1 MSSAVRWVVVTV
13 VAYVVV
19 GGILHFPGSLDD
31 VGLEPGPLAFG
42 AVTGLLI
49 GGAQLFALRGLLA
62 QPWLWPVATSAGM
75 AITHGTG
82 DGLSPAAGYL
92 PVAIVAGI
100 AVGVLQAAVLREPL
114 WAPAAAAGLAIGIF
128 GGYNLAYALGFNS
141 IFDDDALARHA
152 IMTGLSAILYALFT
166 APIFARIRPRN
177 RVPILA
183 GDGAA

>member
-100 AVGVLQAAVLREPL
+100 AVGVLQAAVLPV
-114 WAPAAAAGLAIGIF
+114 ATACAAARRGDVISVLARK
-128 GGYNLAYALGFNS
+128 
-141 IFDDDALARHA
+141 ALAV
-152 IMTGLSAILYALFT
+152 S
-166 APIFARIRPRN
+166 
-177 RVPILA
+177 
-183 GDGAA
+183 